1 MQTPAGFGAT
11 AASALASRLASR
23 SGDGA
28 LRETFAGALSV
39 VDGAVRD
46 VVDALA
52 RARLHND
59 SVLVVVSDNG
69 GMVKNGGN
77 NYPLRGEK
85 TTLWEGGYAC
95 RGGSARLRLRLL
107 SSLSLSSRP
116 EIALRI

>member
-39 VDGAVRD
+39 VDGAMRD

-69 GMVKNGGN
+69 GMVSHGGSN
-77 NYPLRGEK
+77 APLRGEK
-85 TTLWEGGYAC
+85 ATLWEGGHRVPAFLHAPSYMTQKPPPEPTQAQ
-95 RGGSARLRLRLL
+95 RGRS
-107 SSLSLSSRP
+107 
-116 EIALRI
+116 